1 MAFGRKQFRELF
13 SPTWATSVCE
23 AIGALRRKNPFGR
36 ANKTDS
42 HATRCVLFVL
52 FCVNK
57 GFEQEKQKSCR
68 LVSAGFL
75 FGVIQ
80 FSSFI

>member
-23 AIGALRRKNPFGR
+23 AIGALRRRIPSGAPK
-36 ANKTDS
+36 KQT
-42 HATRCVLFVL
+42 ATVCVLFVL